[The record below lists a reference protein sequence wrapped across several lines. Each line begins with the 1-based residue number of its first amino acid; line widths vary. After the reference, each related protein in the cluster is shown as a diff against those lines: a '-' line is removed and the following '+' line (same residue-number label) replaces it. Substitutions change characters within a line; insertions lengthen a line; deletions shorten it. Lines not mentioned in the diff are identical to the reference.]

1 MTLPNLRDDGEAAAI
16 VAEHEKGGAVG
27 TRLLVPEL
35 QAHRDVLEAEPA
47 VLLVVHGRRGV
58 EEVDGP
64 ETRIFISAFILTLS
78 RHSEHEERQ
87 Q

>member
-1 MTLPNLRDDGEAAAI
+1 MALMPNLRDDGEAAAI

-35 QAHRDVLEAEPA
+35 QAHGDVLEAEPA

-64 ETRIFISAFILTLS
+64 ETRSFITAFIFNTF
-78 RHSEHEERQ
+78 
-87 Q
+87 